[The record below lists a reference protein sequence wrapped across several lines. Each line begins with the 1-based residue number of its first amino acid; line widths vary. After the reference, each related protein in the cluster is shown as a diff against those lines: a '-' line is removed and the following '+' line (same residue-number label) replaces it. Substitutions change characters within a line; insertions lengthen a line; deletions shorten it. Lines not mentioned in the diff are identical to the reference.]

1 MLCAKKIT
9 LFSLMFFTLFCFP
22 SFAAV
27 FNVDNVTEFQAA
39 LWDAECNDQD
49 DTINVSPGVYD
60 VSNEPL
66 LYDIYFCIDDNESDN
81 SLTIKGTGEV
91 ILDANGINPVML
103 IFNDSEDKS
112 GVISISR
119 ITFRNGFAGSMGQ
132 MSKRNLPNEHTLKS
146 SLLVTPFLMDEII
159 PGGLSIINPGN
170 VVLNNNT
177 FNNNT
182 GFSAGGLLV
191 ATLSDI
197 SMSNNTFKNNYA
209 EGDSSGP
216 LTLGTSRGLKSS
228 RTVLLADP
236 SPFFAGGALLLS
248 FDNSSTNIDKNTF
261 DNNSINPDIID
272 TICLDYACLGS
283 GGLFVMSQGN
293 VRITNSTFKQ
303 NSSVYPESLFFK
315 GQSFDKSLKS
325 GPLLYDFLYFSNL
338 MSGGGLVLSQSA
350 TLQNNRFTQN
360 KGVSGGGATFIPSWD
375 YYYSP
380 LVKGI
385 SPNTPKLQSSLS
397 VSSLSGSKSS
407 LNLFLPVGY
416 PYTLDASGNTFE
428 NNISMLGSGGLFL
441 MNTTSS
447 QINANFIGN
456 SFTANESYFPLFFSG
471 GGLGISNF
479 IGVDNVTFTTLVK
492 DNKFQENYS
501 PFGGG
506 LGILNFTPETAHL
519 SADIINNVFNKN
531 ISGYGGGISILQPFL
546 EKSSDISVN
555 ANITNNT
562 FFANVADPDNI
573 IVSSSNAY
581 KKSLAVV
588 DPISPSVG
596 GAVFTSFDNG
606 TLNIYNNIF
615 WKNSADEYNDIFSAF
630 SIPESISESELFS
643 LNIFNNI
650 LSGNIDT
657 SVFGD
662 LDFEGTFGNN
672 FSSDPL
678 FVNEAG
684 NNLHISANSPAK
696 NKGVNNAP
704 AIPAKDFEGDSRTF
718 EGIADIGADEYYFYD
733 VPQIPRLQVSVEDF
747 CNPNGYPVQENV
759 GKVISDDSKINCIG
773 DCSEIYE
780 NYDIV
785 TLTAI
790 PEPGYMFA
798 GWETTTYGVNCTN
811 SPACS
816 FKMNRYTSIKAI
828 FAKIKNAPPLEGFF
842 TSEQPLYV
850 ASCENP
856 VGVGVASKGARWIDL
871 NIKIPGFEGK
881 MDIYLGIVLP
891 TDEGLKMFLINSLGG
906 LTLFDGTLIPWK
918 TNTSGAIHEWPFGR
932 VYDAIVPGIKVP
944 AGQYTFY
951 VLLMPE
957 GSYFDQ
963 GYYLTEGSLILE

>member
-1 MLCAKKIT
+1 MGKFLNVLSSDNKYMEVCVMCKKIT
-9 LFSLMFFTLFCFP
+9 LFSLMFFTLFCFS
-22 SFAAV
+22 SFATV
-27 FNVDNVTEFQAA
+27 FNVGNVAEFRDA
-39 LWDAECNDQD
+39 LFDAECNDQD

-66 LYDIYFCIDDNESDN
+66 LYDLCIDDNDSNN

-91 ILDANGINPVML
+91 ILDAKGINPVML
-103 IFNDSEDKS
+103 IFNEREDKS
-112 GVISISR
+112 SVISISR
-119 ITFRNGFAGSMGQ
+119 ITFRNGFAGSMRQ
-132 MSKRNLPNEHTLKS
+132 RSERNLPNEHTLKS
-146 SLLVTPFLMDEII
+146 SLLVTPFLMDEIM
-159 PGGLSIINPGN
+159 
-170 VVLNNNT
+170 
-177 FNNNT
+177 
-182 GFSAGGLLV
+182 AGGLYV

-209 EGDSSGP
+209 EVDSSLP
-216 LTLGTSRGLKSS
+216 LSLGTSRGLKSS
-228 RTVLLADP
+228 RTVLFADP

-248 FDNSSTNIDKNTF
+248 FDNSSANIDKNTF
-261 DNNSINPDIID
+261 DNNSIHPDIID
-272 TICLDYACLGS
+272 TFCSNYACLGS

-303 NSSVYPESLFFK
+303 NSSANPESSFFK

-360 KGVSGGGATFIPSWD
+360 QGVSGGGATFIPSWD

-380 LVKGI
+380 LVEGI

-397 VSSLSGSKSS
+397 VSRSSLSDSKSS
-407 LNLFLPVGY
+407 LNGSLPVGY
-416 PYTLDASGNTFE
+416 PYALDASGNTFE

-456 SFTANESYFPLFFSG
+456 SFTANESYFPLFFIG

-506 LGILNFTPETAHL
+506 LGITNFTPETTAHL
-519 SADIINNVFNKN
+519 SADIINNVFSNN
-531 ISGYGGGISILQPFL
+531 ISGYGGGISILQPDF
-546 EKSSDISVN
+546 EGSSDLSVN

-562 FFANVADPDNI
+562 FFANVADPQNI
-573 IVSSSNAY
+573 IFASSSNAD

-588 DPISPSVG
+588 DSVPPSVG

-615 WKNSADEYNDIFSAF
+615 WKNSADEYKDIFSAL
-630 SIPESISESELFS
+630 SIQESISKSEPFK

-662 LDFEGTFGNN
+662 LDFAGTSGNN

-811 SPACS
+811 SLVCS

-906 LTLFDGTLIPWK
+906 LTLFNGTLIPWK
-918 TNTSGAIHEWPFGR
+918 TNTNGAIHEWPFGR

-957 GSYFDQ
+957 SSYFDQ